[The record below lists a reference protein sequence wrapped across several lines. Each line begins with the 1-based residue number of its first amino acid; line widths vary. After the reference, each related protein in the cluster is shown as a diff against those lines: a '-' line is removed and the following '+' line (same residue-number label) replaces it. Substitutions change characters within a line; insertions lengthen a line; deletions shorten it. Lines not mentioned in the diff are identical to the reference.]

1 MGFGSLQWFFWS
13 GYCTL
18 FAFLVLY
25 LKTKNYDEIQ
35 IGFIMSAISIA
46 SIVGQPF
53 WGHRSD
59 RRNEIRNILI
69 VCFLISGVAS
79 LLIPVFYRSFM
90 IIIIICLIV
99 SFTENSMPTIIDSWT
114 LNAAVER
121 PWIDYGLTRGLGS
134 LGYSLTAVIFGIM
147 LDKFGY
153 QLMFYTHFVF
163 ILITA
168 GICLFVDNMIKSK
181 SLSSVFKR
189 NNYTCI
195 NNESVLEKSAD
206 HEPNVFGGNS
216 NACLDDASIPGKDL
230 IDSDNPTFTT
240 LNKMPSDVI
249 LNANLDKQAIAEN
262 TDTNANTNNDTDANP
277 NANNGTDTNIKSKTD
292 TDTNTNTN
300 NDHKSSINIKEFGK
314 FIWFL
319 VSTTLVFIGFRAT
332 ATFFPLLLSQKGGN
346 NRDMGLSLFIMAI
359 SEVPVLFLSKRLL
372 GKFKDTAIITV
383 SMFFFI
389 LRIFLHIV
397 VPSISGLIAIQAT
410 QALSFALFLP
420 ASVYYI
426 KRISPEGRGSTYLT
440 VAASCYFGIG
450 GIIGNIA
457 GGFIIDNSSIYTMLW
472 YGTAL
477 TVIGMFVFIF
487 SNRQYVPKL

>member
-1 MGFGSLQWFFWS
+1 MFKKIFSKENIGFGSLQWFFWS

-25 LKTKNYDEIQ
+25 LKTKNYDEVQ
-35 IGFIMSAISIA
+35 IGFIMSAISVA

-53 WGHRSD
+53 WGHHSD
-59 RRNEIRNILI
+59 RRNEIRNILV
-69 VCFLISGVAS
+69 VCFLISGVAAF
-79 LLIPVFYRSFM
+79 LIPAFYRSFM

-114 LNAAVER
+114 LNTAVEK
-121 PWIDYGLTRGLGS
+121 PWIDYGLTRGMGS

-163 ILITA
+163 ILITV
-168 GICLFVDNMIKSK
+168 GICFFVDNMVKSK
-181 SLSSVFKR
+181 SLSSVFKQ
-189 NNYTCI
+189 NNSTGLSNGSI
-195 NNESVLEKSAD
+195 LEKSVNPQSNGV
-206 HEPNVFGGNS
+206 ESSS
-216 NACLDDASIPGKDL
+216 NACLYDDSIPVNDPF
-230 IDSDNPTFTT
+230 DSNKQAFTT
-240 LNKMPSDVI
+240 PDKMPSDFI
-249 LNANLDKQAIAEN
+249 LDANLDKQAAEN
-262 TDTNANTNNDTDANP
+262 TNSNNNANINN
-277 NANNGTDTNIKSKTD
+277 
-292 TDTNTNTN
+292 DTNTNFN
-300 NDHKSSINIKEFGK
+300 NDTCANNGHKSSINIKESGK

-346 NRDMGLSLFIMAI
+346 NKDMGLSLFIMAI
-359 SEVPVLFLSKRLL
+359 SEVPVLFLSKRLM

-477 TVIGMFVFIF
+477 TVIGMLVFII
-487 SNRQYVPKL
+487 SNRQYAPKLNENL